1 MRDLDEPMATCD
13 ACGEVAIAHQC
24 EACAADVARKLARV
38 LALLRRVE
46 WCGSVR
52 VEHYSGPDSYEPAC
66 PLCGGEPPN
75 LDVARR
81 QAMGHAGDCPLAAV
95 LREGET

>member
-1 MRDLDEPMATCD
+1 METT
-13 ACGEVAIAHQC
+13 GAIA
-24 EACAADVARKLARV
+24 EALAR
-38 LALLRRVE
+38 LAIELRDERVAHAVTAERLKRALAVLRRVE

-75 LDVARR
+75 LDVTRR
-81 QAMGHAGDCPLAAV
+81 QAMGHAYDCPLAAA
-95 LREGET
+95 LREGEP